1 MSLTDELYRE
11 TILDHYHH
19 PRNRGTLESPSAK
32 VEGINPLCGDELTL
46 YLNVKDGKIS
56 DVKIEAKGCS
66 INMASGSMMSE
77 MVLGQSVEK
86 AIDVIDTFKRMMMTK
101 GEDIE
106 IPEELEEMEAL
117 QGVKKYP
124 VRIKCAL
131 LPWNTLL
138 QGIES
143 ANEQAPGNPA
153 NSNPANNNP
162 ANTNPANTNPANTKS
177 TNGSK

>member
-1 MSLTDELYRE
+1 MSLVDELYRE

-19 PRNRGTLESPSAK
+19 PRNRGCIANPSAK

-46 YLNVKDGKIS
+46 YLTVKDGKIE

-77 MVLGQSVEK
+77 MVLGQSVEQAK
-86 AIDVIDTFKRMMMTK
+86 KVIDTFKQMMMTK
-101 GEDIE
+101 GES
-106 IPEELEEMEAL
+106 PELPDELEELEAL

-143 ANEQAPGNPA
+143 ADEA
-153 NSNPANNNP
+153 
-162 ANTNPANTNPANTKS
+162 TVK
-177 TNGSK
+177 

>member
-11 TILDHYHH
+11 TILDHYHN
-19 PRNRGTLESPSAK
+19 PRHRGQLDAPAVK

-46 YLNVKDGKIS
+46 YLTVTDGKIE
-56 DVKIEAKGCS
+56 DVKLEAKGCS

-77 MVLGQSVEK
+77 LVHGQTIEDARK
-86 AIDVIDTFKRMMMTK
+86 VIDTFKHMMLDKNATVAL
-101 GEDIE
+101 
-106 IPEELEEMEAL
+106 PEELEDLEAL

-138 QGIES
+138 EGIES
-143 ANEQAPGNPA
+143 ANGKQATTVT
-153 NSNPANNNP
+153 SE
-162 ANTNPANTNPANTKS
+162 
-177 TNGSK
+177 